1 MNQDGYYFF
10 KKRKRFSEEFGRE
23 VFRWILGI
31 SISIFL
37 AFIWVFF
44 YGVSVQAS
52 GDSMSPGI
60 VDSQRVLINRIV
72 YKFVLPKPGDVVIF
86 LPNGNENV
94 EYHIK
99 RVVARPGDRVRIE
112 DGILYVND
120 MVSEYVTSKLTDPGI
135 ASEEITIEQGTYFV
149 LSDDPLYVNDSRN
162 ANIGP
167 VQSKDIVGR
176 VWFAFSC
183 GDNKMHRV
191 K

>member
-1 MNQDGYYFF
+1 VNQDGYYFF
-10 KKRKRFSEEFGRE
+10 KKRKRFSEEFARE

-37 AFIWVFF
+37 AFISVFF
-44 YGVSVQAS
+44 FGVSIRAS
-52 GDSMSPGI
+52 GDSMAPGI
-60 VDSQRVLINRIV
+60 VDGERVLINRIV

-99 RVVARPGDRVRIE
+99 RVVARPGDKVRIE
-112 DGILYVND
+112 DGVLYVND
-120 MVSEYVTSKLTDPGI
+120 KVSEYVDSKLTDPGI
-135 ASEEITIEQGTYFV
+135 ASGEITIEQGTYFV
-149 LSDDPLYVNDSRN
+149 LSDDPLYLDDSRN

-167 VQSKDIVGR
+167 VHSKDILGK
-176 VWFAFSC
+176 VWFAFAY
-183 GDNKMHRV
+183 GDKTMHRV